1 MSENLVVENF
11 GPVKKAEI
19 VLSELT
25 VLIGTQGSGKS
36 TISKLFTIFRDFSW
50 RLDIIDGNDRV
61 MEPFVRFHIIEFF
74 KDNTYLKYESLE
86 GAVFEFIKGNFQVEP
101 PQAATID
108 DLRSFYSDKIR
119 TENESFLKKLSVSD
133 SQIDT
138 NSHNVE
144 RLLRANSR
152 TTLYVLAERGMISE
166 LAPSIASLM
175 LAGVPLSEPM
185 MEFLS
190 LFERAKKS
198 LGDYSVPFLGVTFK
212 RIGGDE
218 RLVSLD
224 DTAVSLSA
232 GSSGIQSV
240 LPMIMVIDYSLKSGC
255 FNSFVIE
262 EPEQNL
268 FPDNQRSLVHFLTN
282 SIVPPDGNMIL
293 TTHSPYVL
301 SCLNN
306 IILAG
311 MIAELAP
318 NKRDELK
325 DMLGLNRIPEKGFV
339 SVYALN
345 PNAENSSKSLIN
357 PKTGLIGINS
367 LDSISDSISSDFT
380 RLMSIYREV
389 K

>member
-1 MSENLVVENF
+1 MSEKLLIENF
-11 GPVKKAEI
+11 GPVNKADIEI
-19 VLSELT
+19 SQLT

-50 RLDIIDGNDRV
+50 RLDMIDGNDRV
-61 MEPFVRFHIIEFF
+61 MDPFVRFHIIEFF
-74 KDNTYLKYESLE
+74 KENTYLRYESLE
-86 GAVFEFIKGNFQVEP
+86 GAVFEYTKGQFSVEP
-101 PQAATID
+101 PQPASIED
-108 DLRSFYSDKIR
+108 IKSFYSDKIK
-119 TENESFLKKLSVSD
+119 TENDLFLKKLTVSD
-133 SQIDT
+133 SKIDI
-138 NSHNVE
+138 NSHNIE

-152 TTLYVLAERGMISE
+152 TTLYVIAERGMISE

-198 LGDYSVPFLGVTFK
+198 LGDYSVPFLRVSYK
-212 RIGGDE
+212 RIGGVE
-218 RLVSLD
+218 RLVSID
-224 DTAVSLSA
+224 GTAVSLSA

-293 TTHSPYVL
+293 TTHSPYIL

-311 MIAELAP
+311 KIAKLAP
-318 NKRDELK
+318 NREDELK
-325 DMLGLNRIPEKGFV
+325 TMLGLNHIPEEGFV
-339 SVYALN
+339 SVYALD
-345 PNAENSSKSLIN
+345 PKDEISSRSLIN

-367 LDSISDSISSDFT
+367 LDSISDSISSDFAN
-380 RLMSIYREV
+380 LMSIFREI